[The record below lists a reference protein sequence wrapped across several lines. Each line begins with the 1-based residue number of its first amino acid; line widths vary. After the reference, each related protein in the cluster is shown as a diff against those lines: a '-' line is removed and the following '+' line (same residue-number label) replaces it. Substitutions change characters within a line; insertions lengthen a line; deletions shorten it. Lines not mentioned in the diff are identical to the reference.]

1 MQPVYVGTVPVWWS
15 SKPPLSTQLLSA
27 STLLTSLRGILM
39 QSTDTVYQLKQTL
52 ESNVRKSPSQQE
64 LSFWGTAMEDG
75 NTLQSYGVE
84 YGARLTLTY
93 Q

>member
-1 MQPVYVGTVPVWWS
+1 
-15 SKPPLSTQLLSA
+15 
-27 STLLTSLRGILM
+27 M